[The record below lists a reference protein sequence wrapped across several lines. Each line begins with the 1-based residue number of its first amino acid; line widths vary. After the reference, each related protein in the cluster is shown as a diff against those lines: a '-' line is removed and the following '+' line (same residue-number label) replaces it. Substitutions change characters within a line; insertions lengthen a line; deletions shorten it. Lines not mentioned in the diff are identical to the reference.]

1 MTHNTDLEIVLQ
13 EHLGWNRARIRFI
26 VAFTMALIKVT
37 TVNLTK
43 VANALSGTA
52 LKESNYRRIQR
63 FLAGFTFDYTAWGR
77 LILRLLPVAGDFV
90 ISIDRT
96 NWRFGTIDI
105 NILMAGIVYQG
116 TAYPLVW
123 MLLPKRGNS
132 NTKERKQLIRALLA
146 LVPASL
152 IRAVVADREFIG
164 TAWLKTLDDYG
175 LPYSIRIRE
184 NARVGY
190 RGRTRQ
196 AKTLFQDLSVGQT
209 RRLRKAR
216 LVYGN
221 EVFVTAMRLEK
232 EYLIVVSNRAGSQ
245 ALAFYRLRW
254 GIEVL
259 FASLKSRGFNFEETH
274 LVDPAR
280 IGKLV
285 ALLALAFTWAHLVGQ
300 YLAEVK
306 PLAIKKHGRPA
317 RSLFRRGLDQ
327 LQYVLLNLAH
337 HAEALAQWLGLLIAP
352 LSTLEEAPS

>member
-1 MTHNTDLEIVLQ
+1 MPQNTDLETVLQ

-26 VAFTMALIKVT
+26 VAFVLALLKLT

-43 VANALSGTA
+43 LANALGATA

-63 FLAGFTFDYTAWGR
+63 FFSGFQFDYLAWGR
-77 LILRLLPVAGDFV
+77 LVLRLVPIDGDFV

-96 NWRFGTIDI
+96 NWQFGSFDI
-105 NILMAGIVYQG
+105 NILMVGIVYRG

-123 MLLPKRGNS
+123 MLLAKRGNS
-132 NTKERKQLIRALLA
+132 NTKERQRLLEALLA
-146 LVPASL
+146 LVPAPL
-152 IRAVVADREFIG
+152 ISAVVADREFIG
-164 TAWLKTLDDYG
+164 QAWFKTLDGYG
-175 LPYSIRIRE
+175 LPYYIRIRE

-190 RGRTRQ
+190 RGRERK

-216 LVYGN
+216 LIYGN
-221 EVFVTAMRLEK
+221 TVFITGMRLDEA
-232 EYLIVVSNRAGSQ
+232 YLIVVSNRPGPQ

-274 LVDPAR
+274 LIDRER
-280 IGKLV
+280 IRKMV
-285 ALLALAFTWAHLVGQ
+285 ALLALAFTWAHLVGAW
-300 YLAEVK
+300 LAQQK
-306 PLAIKKHGRPA
+306 PLAIKNHGRRA

-327 LQYVLLNLAH
+327 LQYVLLNRVH
-337 HAEALAQWLGLLIAP
+337 QAEAFAECLWLLIAP
-352 LSTLEEAPS
+352 LSKPEYLYS